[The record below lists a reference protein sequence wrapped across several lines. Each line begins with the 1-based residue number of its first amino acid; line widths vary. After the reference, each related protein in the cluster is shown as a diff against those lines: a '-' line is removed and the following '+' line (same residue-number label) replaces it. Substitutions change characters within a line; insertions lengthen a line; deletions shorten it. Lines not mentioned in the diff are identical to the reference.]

1 MGEKKLRVA
10 DVARETGLHRNTLTQ
25 LLLPETASRVDLDTI
40 ERLCTFFQVDVGE
53 LLEHSPT
60 TIPSKA

>member
-25 LLLPETASRVDLDTI
+25 LYYETASRVDLDTI
-40 ERLCTFFQVDVGE
+40 DRLCTFFQVDVGE